1 MYLASKM
8 WQSTRPLAASEEIM
22 NDNTNELLKIH
33 KALENAIKTAVNG
46 QYDKLEN
53 EYFFEFN
60 GESEFIASVQ
70 EDTIDFK
77 LVTMKW
83 VPGNYEPLLGSELYL
98 RISMKELSGLTE
110 EEIFKSLL
118 LSIGKLEKN

>member
-1 MYLASKM
+1 
-8 WQSTRPLAASEEIM
+8 M

-98 RISMKELSGLTE
+98 RISLKELSGLTE

>member
-1 MYLASKM
+1 
-8 WQSTRPLAASEEIM
+8 M
-22 NDNTNELLKIH
+22 NDNTNELLKID

-53 EYFFEFN
+53 EYFFEFS

-98 RISMKELSGLTE
+98 RISLKELSGLTE